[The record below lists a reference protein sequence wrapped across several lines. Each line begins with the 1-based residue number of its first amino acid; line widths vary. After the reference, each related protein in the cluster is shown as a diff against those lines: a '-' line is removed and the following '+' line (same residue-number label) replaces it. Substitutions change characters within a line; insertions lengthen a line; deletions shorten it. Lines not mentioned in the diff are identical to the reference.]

1 MDDNTPPGAAGPP
14 TGPPTGPARS
24 NRIRGPIN
32 AAGLRA
38 LDGVF
43 DRTLGAQKRR
53 LFADLPDDVVELGSG
68 PGTNMRYLRPGTRLT
83 AVEPNPAMHP
93 ALTSAAAARGIDL
106 TLLTLGAEG
115 IPLDDASTDAV
126 VCTLVLCTVDDPH
139 QVLAEVR
146 RILRPG
152 GRFVFLEHVAA
163 DPASHRLL
171 AAQQRLLRR
180 PWRWMFEGCEL
191 HRDTG
196 ALLAAAG
203 FADLDIR
210 SATAR
215 PAVLPVAPMVWG
227 TATR

>member
-1 MDDNTPPGAAGPP
+1 MTNPTPSGPTPPPSG
-14 TGPPTGPARS
+14 
-24 NRIRGPIN
+24 NRVRGPLN

-68 PGTNMRYLRPGTRLT
+68 PGTNFRYLRRGTRVT
-83 AVEPNPAMHP
+83 AIEPNPAMHP
-93 ALTSAAAARGIDL
+93 ALTASAATHGIDL
-106 TLLTLGAEG
+106 TLVALGAEG

-126 VCTLVLCTVDDPH
+126 VCTLVLCTVDDP
-139 QVLAEVR
+139 QAVLGEVR

-163 DPASHRLL
+163 DPASQRFL
-171 AAQQRLLRR
+171 AAQQKLLRR

-196 ALLAAAG
+196 SLLVGAG
-203 FADLDIR
+203 FADLDIK
-210 SATAR
+210 SGTAS
-215 PAVLPVAPMVWG
+215 PALLPVAPMVWG
-227 TATR
+227 TAIR

>member
-1 MDDNTPPGAAGPP
+1 MTSDTPSAATTPPRG
-14 TGPPTGPARS
+14 
-24 NRIRGPIN
+24 NRVRGPLN

-43 DRTLGAQKRR
+43 DKTLGAQKRR

-68 PGTNMRYLRPGTRLT
+68 PGTNLRYLRAGTRLT
-83 AVEPNPAMHP
+83 AIEPNPAMHP
-93 ALTSAAAARGIDL
+93 ALISSAAAHDIDL
-106 TLLTLGAEG
+106 TLLALGAEG

-126 VCTLVLCTVDDPH
+126 VCTLVLCTVADPH
-139 QVLAEVR
+139 QVLNEVR

-152 GRFVFLEHVAA
+152 GQFVFLEHVAA
-163 DPASHRLL
+163 DPVRHRFLSI
-171 AAQQRLLRR
+171 QQRLLRR
-180 PWRWMFEGCEL
+180 PWHWMFEGCEL

-196 ALLAAAG
+196 ALLAGAG
-203 FADLDIR
+203 FSDLDMHTG
-210 SATAR
+210 TAS

>member
-1 MDDNTPPGAAGPP
+1 MSNHTPAGATPTPAG
-14 TGPPTGPARS
+14 
-24 NRIRGPIN
+24 NRFRGPVN

-68 PGTNMRYLRPGTRLT
+68 PGTNMRYLRAGTRLT
-83 AVEPNPAMHP
+83 AIEPNPAMHP
-93 ALTSAAAARGIDL
+93 ALISSAAAHDIDL
-106 TLLTLGAEG
+106 TLLALGAEG

-126 VCTLVLCTVDDPH
+126 VCTLVLCTVDDPQ
-139 QVLAEVR
+139 QVLGEVR

-163 DPASHRLL
+163 DPGHQRFVS
-171 AAQQRLLRR
+171 AQQRVLRR
-180 PWRWMFEGCEL
+180 PWRWMFEGCDL
-191 HRDTG
+191 QRHTG
-196 ALLAAAG
+196 SLLAAAG
-203 FADLDIR
+203 FAELDIR
-210 SATAR
+210 SGSAS
-215 PAVLPVAPMVWG
+215 PAILPVAPMVWG